1 MIMLLPFSHNALTAF
16 AFILLALLAC
26 SAAAEDEVKVDYMS
40 LTALM
45 IKEGDYV
52 RAGEAIEKVDRKD
65 EKLDVK
71 GKKLIFISQEIGR
84 EINTMGAKAQY
95 APIQQLVVSMK
106 DDLERIKEQLLNV
119 L

>member
-26 SAAAEDEVKVDYMS
+26 SAAAEDDEVKVDYMS

-52 RAGEAIEKVDRKD
+52 RAGEAIEK
-65 EKLDVK
+65 
-71 GKKLIFISQEIGR
+71 
-84 EINTMGAKAQY
+84 GANAARPY
-95 APIQQLVVSMK
+95 
-106 DDLERIKEQLLNV
+106 
-119 L
+119 